1 MRQLSRCLQQSR
13 GNQRTAKQSDLG
25 HVPYAGR
32 PADKGIRAVGAR
44 AALGVDEEVAPEAGL
59 GVEVG
64 GGVVPQEGSALA
76 VHVVEAGVVV
86 VGAVDAVD
94 AVGAVGAVGVW
105 RVGEPA
111 GFDAAKVVAHLDI
124 NWRVCQ
130 GSAGQAAIHGCPD
143 ATRRECLGLD
153 GRRPL
158 MAMEWQRGMCILIP
172 ARGPATKE
180 VVAALNGSDCSM
192 ALRDGDRK
200 RRDKQTSKSQEV
212 PASPSPGTT
221 DRGRGAKEEQPGWY
235 LHIFDGG
242 DRLRQGRTG
251 SRRATEK
258 ADGLA
263 VSCCLSC
270 V

>member
-1 MRQLSRCLQQSR
+1 M
-13 GNQRTAKQSDLG
+13 
-25 HVPYAGR
+25 
-32 PADKGIRAVGAR
+32 
-44 AALGVDEEVAPEAGL
+44 
-59 GVEVG
+59 
-64 GGVVPQEGSALA
+64 VPQEGSALA

-235 LHIFDGG
+235 LHIFYGG